1 MVGKLV
7 VGQTGEISAC
17 YSDFQVNI
25 VGCTYVLESS
35 FVTAAQTQELRGK
48 PDTAVILF
56 TLRIQ

>member
-48 PDTAVILF
+48 PDT
-56 TLRIQ
+56 QQ